1 MRLPFLPRA
10 LATAISLL
18 LLSASASAAGCTQL
32 VTAQPG
38 DTCASIAAAKGITVA
53 QFIRSNPPIASCSSL
68 VAGTQYCVDPSFIQA
83 TTTTSSGGASSTT
96 GPLEITKDGKCGDGL
111 TCAGSAFGQCCSEHG
126 WCGQTTDHCGVG
138 CQAGFGV
145 CGGGVAG
152 SSSSSSSVSSTPP
165 VSSSS
170 VAGGGTAIITATTT
184 QTIKTTATQTVK
196 QTILLT
202 STVILT
208 VAATATTTQT
218 LQTTKTQTVLAT
230 TPVVVLATSYV
241 VLTST
246 AVVTPEIVTST
257 AVVTRVTVVTQNSI
271 IITRSTITTIRTI
284 TITNAA
290 ECSPTGRETFYPPRA
305 TARAEA
311 RPALVQPGVVPECR
325 SFYQVGDGDTC
336 ESIVKKHSETLER
349 ENFYSMNRQITDDCQ
364 GLWLGYWVCVG
375 I

>member
-1 MRLPFLPRA
+1 MRLHLLPRA
-10 LATAISLL
+10 LATISLL
-18 LLSASASAAGCTQL
+18 LSAHSSALVSSASCAQQ

-68 VAGTQYCVDPSFIQA
+68 VSGSQYCVDPSFIA
-83 TTTTSSGGASSTT
+83 TTTTTTSSGGASSTT
-96 GPLEITKDGKCGDGL
+96 APLEITKDGKCGDGL

-152 SSSSSSSVSSTPP
+152 SSSSSSVAFTPP
-165 VSSSS
+165 VSSTS
-170 VAGGGTAIITATTT
+170 VIGGGTATATTT
-184 QTIKTTATQTVK
+184 TTIKTTATQTVK
-196 QTILLT
+196 QTSLLT

-208 VAATATTTQT
+208 VAATTTQT

-246 AVVTPEIVTST
+246 AVVTPETTT

-311 RPALVQPGVVPECR
+311 RPVLVQPGVVPECR
-325 SFYQVGDGDTC
+325 SFYQVKDDDSC
-336 ESIVKKHSETLER
+336 DSIVEKHSETLEP
-349 ENFYSMNRQITDDCQ
+349 EKFYAMNRQITGDCQ